1 MNPSL
6 DDIKKATLYEREIK
20 RIPAK
25 RSPMA
30 KKKPKKK
37 KKNKVNSTRIDKTLE
52 ILQMKSILKDY
63 NNHDIKDTDRVYDQT
78 EEIEQVT

>member
-1 MNPSL
+1 
-6 DDIKKATLYEREIK
+6 
-20 RIPAK
+20 
-25 RSPMA
+25 MA

-52 ILQMKSILKDY
+52 MIQMKSILKDY